1 MIGQQGFGA
10 QRRALDV
17 EDYID
22 IARRHLGW
30 IFGPAFAA
38 LVVSVVGAFLYPD
51 TYVSTATIRVNAQQV
66 PTSYVTANI
75 NQQTQDRIS
84 SLAQSILSR
93 SMLAALVNTNQLYPK
108 ELARKPIDDV
118 VEDMRS
124 DIKIGTVT
132 PVAGQSGNSKS
143 NFPAFTISFAYT
155 DRFKAQKVVQQI
167 SGQFVDQNIR
177 DRNRDSLMTNQL
189 LKDNWDAAK
198 KDLDNLET
206 KLADFRMRNQGRLP
220 DQMQGNMQQL
230 TAAQTRLGALNDAL
244 SRSNQ
249 ERVMLES
256 SLAIL
261 NEQIKAARQPV
272 TVEQATAAGVVQKNQ
287 RLEEAERE
295 VRTTENLLTNLRER
309 YKDTH
314 PDVQRA
320 ATMLES
326 AKKKRDALLKEDEQ
340 PKPAAPA
347 ATAKTIV
354 TPQQAKEVR
363 DMEASA
369 KRTEAQITAKAVET
383 EQIKKE
389 IASLNAQMRTY
400 ESRMQGVPMS
410 EKEYS
415 ELMRDRE
422 LAKQK
427 FADLDEKMSKSM
439 MAQQMEDRRQGET
452 LDLLDQASL
461 PLTPSKPNR
470 LLVIG
475 AGTGLGL
482 FLGLVLA
489 GVREVKDTSLKNLKD
504 VRAYTQMPLLGSVP
518 LLENDLVVKR
528 RRRVSLLS
536 WSVAFLAGIVI
547 ISGSIIYYFA
557 TRA

>member
-167 SGQFVDQNIR
+167 SGQFIDQNIR

-347 ATAKTIV
+347 VTAKTIV

-528 RRRVSLLS
+528 RRRVSLLG

-547 ISGSIIYYFA
+547 ISGSMIYYFA